1 MADVKYELVD
11 SIKLNDCLYTTA
23 DAIREK
29 IKTDDAITFD
39 FANSKGFAD
48 AIASI
53 PSGSTEVTI
62 RFYDYDGELIRG
74 YTQEEIREM
83 TELPAP
89 PAHENLTFLG
99 WTKTLDALKSYPYS
113 IGVYA
118 KFKPTDG
125 KTRIWISLNSTNKA
139 PTIRFVQ
146 SKSQGLLFDWGDGI
160 SERVSGTGNLTKQ
173 HTYAGL
179 GSYVITITPDS
190 DCTWT
195 PNWGGGTSNTL
206 FPSYGS
212 IVTKVEFGD
221 NISALGAYAF
231 YNYSNVTSIL
241 FPEGITQIPES
252 FCASCGSLQHINFP
266 DSVTSIGQGAF
277 SGCISLKQLDIPDTV
292 STVYYNAFTDC
303 HGLEKVFI
311 PKYLTD
317 VGRGSVSSS
326 WLRGA
331 KLRSAGRYGS
341 GKDIEY
347 GWEQLPNNAF
357 NYNSYLEDIEF
368 PVDCSVISSYAFS
381 NCVALTSIDIPDS
394 VTAIQGSAFYNCYGL
409 TKIEIPASVTSISTG
424 ALNYCSNLE
433 KLVIKAP
440 VTSLPTGT
448 NYWIQGCYK
457 LRTATPL
464 GQGGDIE
471 YAWTTSIPSGAFAG
485 SSIEQIVFPAE
496 ISNICGFQNCYYL
509 ENVEIP
515 DGVKAIN
522 SGCFSGC
529 RNLKSIQIPDSVKEI
544 SSNVFFGCT
553 VLKELL
559 LPRVTNINTTAAFQA
574 MIALEHIQ
582 IGSVGNGVTASRSD
596 IFSYS
601 YNPNLVIEV
610 YTVSNYVNTTLANI
624 RNGAVNAK
632 IIVKASADTVYNG
645 VAYQAGD
652 IILTSAS

>member
-1 MADVKYELVD
+1 M
-11 SIKLNDCLYTTA
+11 SIVYTDDKHYTDIA
-23 DAIREK
+23 EAIREK
-29 IKTDDAITFD
+29 GVEGNFKPAEMAAAVRAIPT
-39 FANSKGFAD
+39 AEK
-48 AIASI
+48 IL
-53 PSGSTEVTI
+53 I
-62 RFYDYDGELIRG
+62 RFYDYDGELLFG
-74 YTQEEIREM
+74 YTQEEIQEM
-83 TELPAP
+83 TELPEAP
-89 PAHENLTFLG
+89 VHDNLTFLG
-99 WTKTLDALKSYPYS
+99 WSKTLEALKAYPYS

-118 KFKPTDG
+118 RYKVADG
-125 KTRIWISLNSTNKA
+125 KTRIWISLTSTSKA

-146 SKSQGLLFDWGDGI
+146 SKSQGLLFDWGDGT

-221 NISALGAYAF
+221 NVSALGAYAF
-231 YNYSNVTSIL
+231 YSYSNVTSIL
-241 FPEGITQIPES
+241 FPEGISQIPEN
-252 FCASCGSLQHINFP
+252 FCAICGSLKHINFP
-266 DSVTSIGQGAF
+266 DSVTSIGQAAF
-277 SGCISLKQLDIPDTV
+277 TSCNSLKQLDIPDTV
-292 STVYYNAFTDC
+292 STVYYNAFADC

-311 PKYLTD
+311 PRNLTD
-317 VGRGSVSSS
+317 VCRSSTNSS

-331 KLRSAGRYGS
+331 KLRSAGRFGS

-357 NYNSYLEDIEF
+357 NYNIYLEEIEF
-368 PVDCSVISSYAFS
+368 PNDCSVIPNNAFS
-381 NCVALTSIDIPDS
+381 NCVALKSIAIPDS
-394 VTAIQGSAFYNCYGL
+394 VTTIQGNAFYNCYGI
-409 TKIEIPASVTSISTG
+409 TEIEIPVSVKSISSG
-424 ALNYCSNLE
+424 ALSNCSNLE

-448 NYWIQGCYK
+448 NYWISGCYK
-457 LRTATPL
+457 LRTATPI
-464 GQGGDIE
+464 GQGGNIE
-471 YAWTTSIPSGAFAG
+471 YAWTTTIPNGAFNG
-485 SSIEQIVFPAE
+485 SSIEQIVFPNGAST
-496 ISNICGFQNCYYL
+496 INGFQNCYYL
-509 ENVEIP
+509 ESIEIP
-515 DGVKAIN
+515 NGVKSLG
-522 SGCFSGC
+522 SGCFNGC
-529 RNLKSIQIPDSVKEI
+529 RNLKSVQIADSVKEI

-553 VLKELL
+553 TLKELL
-559 LPRVTNINTTAAFQA
+559 LPYITYLGADSYFQG

-582 IGSVGNGVTASRSD
+582 LGSIGYGITSSRNN

-632 IIVKASADTVYNG
+632 IIVKASADTVYDG
-645 VAYQAGD
+645 VEYKAGD
-652 IILTSAS
+652 TILISEVTS